1 MDVMTQGQ
9 HGFSLMEVLVAMVVL
24 SVGLLGLAALQTQG
38 MRYNNEAYFRT
49 QANNAAYQFIAMM
62 RADRENLAD
71 YMYSAAQLQ
80 DLQGGEL
87 ECSENSADSAVQV
100 LCGIDRLTEVLPGG
114 QATIVQNV
122 IDDDYVDVTI
132 SWVDRAA
139 STSTLETDKTQ
150 ATCEV
155 QPNRIWDASGVA
167 AGVPAVCR
175 VNQTW
180 VVYP

>member
-80 DLQGGEL
+80 DLQGGL
-87 ECSENSADSAVQV
+87 GKQRRLGWAGLV
-100 LCGIDRLTEVLPGG
+100 LDRSPHGSP
-114 QATIVQNV
+114 AR
-122 IDDDYVDVTI
+122 
-132 SWVDRAA
+132 RAGHH
-139 STSTLETDKTQ
+139 SSKCD
-150 ATCEV
+150 
-155 QPNRIWDASGVA
+155 
-167 AGVPAVCR
+167 
-175 VNQTW
+175 
-180 VVYP
+180 